1 MFEPLAPGF
10 IHVPTV
16 HCYRCPFRLNYPD
29 CDLLCARTIGDVIRM
44 EGPETVA
51 ALIVEPIGN
60 TGGVVTPPA
69 EYLPILREICDEFN
83 ILLIFDEIITGFGR
97 TGQMF
102 AADTFGVTPDIICMG
117 KGITSGYAP
126 LSAIAFSDRVAA
138 AFWGEAEDG
147 IEFSH
152 GHTYAGNPVSSAA
165 ALAAIE
171 EVVERDLPRRAREM
185 GAYLRQRLEGLARY
199 GIVGEVRGKGL
210 LLGVELVKDA
220 ATKEPHPPEVGIGMQ
235 IGQEA
240 LHRGL
245 ILRHDPDWLALAPP
259 LVVSQDE
266 LDEMMTILESS
277 IGTVLERL

>member
-10 IHVPTV
+10 IHVHTA

-126 LSAIAFSDRVAA
+126 LSAI
-138 AFWGEAEDG
+138 
-147 IEFSH
+147 
-152 GHTYAGNPVSSAA
+152 
-165 ALAAIE
+165 E
-171 EVVERDLPRRAREM
+171 EVIERDLPRRAREM
-185 GAYLRQRLEGLARY
+185 GAYLRQRLEGLTRY

-210 LLGVELVKDA
+210 LLGVELVKDVP
-220 ATKEPHPPEVGIGMQ
+220 TKEPYPPEIAIGMQ
-235 IGQEA
+235 IGHEA
-240 LHRGL
+240 MHRGL

-266 LDEMMTILESS
+266 LDEMMAILEAS